1 MPQAVV
7 RERVAMAV
15 SCFAESVADHCV
27 VVTIFE
33 FYMIH
38 IPDRTGNFYFR
49 PLPDDGSGV
58 PKFAR
63 QVVGRNRL
71 SNIIPDMCK
80 AAGIEGR
87 KTGHSVPHLSIP
99 TKLWRSVN

>member
-1 MPQAVV
+1 
-7 RERVAMAV
+7 MAV
-15 SCFAESVADHCV
+15 AESVADHCV

-33 FYMIH
+33 FYMSH

-71 SNIIPDMCK
+71 SNIIPHMCK
-80 AAGIEGR
+80 AAGIGR
-87 KTGHSVPHLSIP
+87 KKSWSLCATSLYQR
-99 TKLWRSVN
+99 RSVN